1 MTLNKLINARKAA
14 GDKNIPELNKAL
26 TNAIERKISNLRGRS
41 RSSRVGEL
49 GDLLF
54 RVQNSRNFTGRSR
67 IRNTIR
73 ENIREAAKNRNPERA
88 RDELRRIESNLKL
101 SSRFYRDRDIKETLN
116 QERTFLRKRLRN
128 NENNNRYGR
137 GGNNNGYRR
146 RPPPPPP
153 PPPPMPRYNMEPEPP
168 RMRQN
173 GGSSGFRLP
182 QNTIPLP
189 PPRINLPPVNMGT
202 QQGLPPRM
210 NQPPMALGG
219 NAFAPSP
226 SPVQVNL
233 PPNERQAINSIGGV
247 NKAANIINQGGG
259 ATNVAAAANALAQ
272 TGGNVNRAI
281 VEKGADEKAVKV
293 VIQLGGGK
301 NANNI
306 EKAKN
311 VLEGMNT
318 IAATVR
324 RKRRPSTAAKK
335 KKKTV
340 GAAKKKK
347 TRVVYRTRPADRV
360 RTAELDKLLAS
371 VTKNTIERRMDNANL
386 LNKVYTKEQLAK
398 IYKKFVLGKNL
409 APKPKKKTAK
419 K

>member
-1 MTLNKLINARKAA
+1 
-14 GDKNIPELNKAL
+14 
-26 TNAIERKISNLRGRS
+26 
-41 RSSRVGEL
+41 
-49 GDLLF
+49 
-54 RVQNSRNFTGRSR
+54 
-67 IRNTIR
+67 
-73 ENIREAAKNRNPERA
+73 
-88 RDELRRIESNLKL
+88 
-101 SSRFYRDRDIKETLN
+101 
-116 QERTFLRKRLRN
+116 
-128 NENNNRYGR
+128 
-137 GGNNNGYRR
+137 
-146 RPPPPPP
+146 
-153 PPPPMPRYNMEPEPP
+153 
-168 RMRQN
+168 
-173 GGSSGFRLP
+173 
-182 QNTIPLP
+182 
-189 PPRINLPPVNMGT
+189 
-202 QQGLPPRM
+202 
-210 NQPPMALGG
+210 MALGG

-226 SPVQVNL
+226 APVQVNL
-233 PPNERQAINSIGGV
+233 PPNERQAINSVGGV

-318 IAATVR
+318 IATTVR
-324 RKRRPSTAAKK
+324 RKRRTTKK
-335 KKKTV
+335 KTTKKKTV
-340 GAAKKKK
+340 ATNKK
-347 TRVVYRTRPADRV
+347 TRVVYRTRPSDRV

-409 APKPKKKTAK
+409 APKPKKKKKTAK